1 MKKPSALYLYM
12 PKILTCFHD
21 GYPLKDFKSDIF
33 AGLSMAMLS
42 LPIAMAYAI
51 VSGAT
56 PLHGLYTSII
66 AGFLVALLGGT
77 RFQISGQTGAFAVI
91 IYTVI
96 ESYGFDALALVTLM
110 TGLILMMTGF
120 MRMGGMIKYMPYP
133 MMTGFTAG
141 IAVLIFINQVKDLVG
156 LDVERMPKHF
166 IDKCSFLYSHLPH
179 FDPATALLGFGTL
192 GFIFLLSL
200 SKRKWPAYIIAM
212 LGSMLAAWWFG
223 LDVETLGSRYGGI
236 PNSFPTL
243 SFPDV
248 TLEKISLLLPY
259 SLTLALL
266 ASIESLLAAV
276 VSDGMTGANH
286 RSNGELVAEG
296 AANTATALLGFLPSS
311 GSFSRTISNV
321 KLGARTPIAAMTCAL
336 TLLII
341 VQFFHGF
348 VNFFPLTAVAAV
360 LMYISWNMLDIKKI
374 KRLLTTSSGS
384 GDGMVLMITFFLTIL
399 IDVKTALW
407 VGFFFASLV
416 FIRNISRT
424 TEVQLGGNFVDND
437 DSERILD
444 DPRLIFT
451 ENKPEGV
458 EIFHIKGPFFFG
470 TVWRLNEVLRKV
482 QERPKVYILDFKDV
496 PFIDASGVNTLDTM
510 VKQCRINRERVI
522 FVKVNE
528 SCMQILQKMR
538 LLRKRRTIAIAK
550 DLDEAIKMAKV
561 FIAEDEEK
569 K

>member
-1 MKKPSALYLYM
+1 MNKQSLSHLYM

-21 GYPLKDFKSDIF
+21 GYPLKDFKSDLF

-66 AGFLVALLGGT
+66 AGFIVALFGGT
-77 RFQISGQTGAFAVI
+77 RFQISGQTGAFAII

-96 ESYGFDALALVTLM
+96 EIYGFDALAIVTLM
-110 TGLILMMTGF
+110 TGLILMLTGF
-120 MRMGGMIKYMPYP
+120 MRMGAMIKYMPYP

-141 IAVLIFINQVKDLVG
+141 IALLIFTNQVKDLIG
-156 LDVERMPKHF
+156 LDIVKMPKHF
-166 IDKCSFLYSHLPH
+166 LDKLSTLYHH
-179 FDPATALLGFGTL
+179 IPALDLTTALLGFGTL
-192 GFIFLLSL
+192 GLLIILNL
-200 SKRKWPAYIIAM
+200 SKRKWPSYTIAM
-212 LGSMLAAWWFG
+212 LASTLVAWWLG
-223 LDVETLGSRYGGI
+223 LDVETLGSRYGDI
-236 PNSFPTL
+236 PDSFPNL
-243 SFPDV
+243 SFPHI
-248 TLEKISLLLPY
+248 TLEKISVLLPY

-276 VSDGMTGANH
+276 VSDGMTGATH

-321 KLGARTPIAAMTCAL
+321 KLGAKTPIAAITCAS

-341 VQFFHGF
+341 VQFFHDL
-348 VNFFPLTAVAAV
+348 VNFFPLAAVAAV
-360 LMYISWNMLDIKKI
+360 LTYISWNMLDIKKI
-374 KRLLTTSSGS
+374 WRLMTTSSDS
-384 GDGMVLMITFFLTIL
+384 GDGMVMIITFLLTIL

-424 TEVQLGGNFVDND
+424 TEVQMGGKFIDND
-437 DSERILD
+437 ESERLFD
-444 DPRLIFT
+444 DPSLIFA
-451 ENKPEGV
+451 EDKPEGV

-470 TVWRLNEVLRKV
+470 TVWRLNEVLSKV
-482 QERPKVYILDFKDV
+482 QERPKVYILDFKNV

-510 VKQCRINRERVI
+510 VKQCRRNRERVI
-522 FVKVNE
+522 FVKVNKR
-528 SCMQILQKMR
+528 CMNILNKMR
-538 LLRKRRTIAIAK
+538 LLRKRRTISIAK
-550 DLDEAIKMAKV
+550 NLKEAIKMSEE
-561 FIAEDEEK
+561 FIKENEDK
-569 K
+569 